1 MKLRAQAA
9 HAEATAE
16 AAEDFARL
24 TPRQRS
30 ARRVARLLMA
40 AQPDGLVDKA
50 DTEAVPLTVIMDKL
64 GISLSTASE
73 IRKEAMSL
81 LQSGYGP
88 QEGMADAAY
97 EPIGRE

>member
-1 MKLRAQAA
+1 MCRFSAVRLQLAMAERRARAA

-40 AQPDGLVDKA
+40 AQPDGLVDKTDA
-50 DTEAVPLTVIMDKL
+50 
-64 GISLSTASE
+64 
-73 IRKEAMSL
+73 
-81 LQSGYGP
+81 
-88 QEGMADAAY
+88 EGDHRPAA
-97 EPIGRE
+97 